1 MYKDAAVGFGELSK
15 KFEDL
20 VTGRGLIEGTNARGM
35 GIRCPV
41 LFPVASELLFCLIL
55 KGGDADRKV
64 SEDSEAGGD
73 WG

>member
-1 MYKDAAVGFGELSK
+1 MDEEAAVGFGKLTK

-20 VTGRGLIEGTNARGM
+20 VAGGGLIEGTNALGM

-41 LFPVASELLFCLIL
+41 LFPVASEFLFRLIL
-55 KGGDADRKV
+55 KGGDADREV
-64 SEDSEAGGD
+64 REDSEAGGD